1 MFLMMKRRQAFRFE
15 LMPNGGQSLKI
26 RKFSGSCRFV
36 YNEALALQKKL
47 YEEENKELSYGEL
60 YKRLTQL
67 RNSKET
73 LWLAEAPA
81 QALQQSV
88 KDLERAYTNF
98 FAKRAPIPRF
108 KGLSE

>member
-1 MFLMMKRRQAFRFE
+1 MKQRQAFRFE
-15 LMPNGGQSLKI
+15 FMPNSEQSLKI
-26 RKFSGSCRFV
+26 GNFSWSCRFV

-47 YEEENKELSYGEL
+47 YEEENKKLSYGEL
-60 YKRLTQL
+60 YKRLTEW
-67 RNSKET
+67 RSSKET